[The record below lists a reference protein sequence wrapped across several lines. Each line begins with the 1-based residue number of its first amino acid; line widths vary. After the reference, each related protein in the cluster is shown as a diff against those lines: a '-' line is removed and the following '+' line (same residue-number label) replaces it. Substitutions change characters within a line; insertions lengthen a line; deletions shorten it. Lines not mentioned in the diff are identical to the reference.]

1 MEQTVQTNNK
11 IMDDIAKLATGA
23 AGTLHGVKNEME
35 GQFRA
40 WLDKQLAGLD
50 LVSREEFEAVRQMA
64 EKARL
69 ENEELRKAIE
79 AIKAES
85 K

>member
-1 MEQTVQTNNK
+1 MQTNNK

-40 WLDKQLAGLD
+40 WFEKQITTMD
-50 LVSREEFEAVRQMA
+50 LVSREEFEVVRAMA

-69 ENEELRKAIE
+69 ENQELRAEIDALKSDIE
-79 AIKAES
+79 T
-85 K
+85 

>member
-1 MEQTVQTNNK
+1 MQTNNK
-11 IMDDIAKLATGA
+11 IMDDLAKLATGA
-23 AGTLHGVKNEME
+23 AGTLHGVKGEME

-50 LVSREEFEAVRQMA
+50 LVTREEFEVVRQMA

-69 ENEELRKAIE
+69 ENEELRKAID
-79 AIKAES
+79 ALQKRS
-85 K
+85 D